1 LSSAWCSW
9 MVARISDIT
18 AALLGGLFWIAGCI
32 SNTVF
37 GVLSASC
44 FSASIR
50 LISIGRPWTWKLAK
64 TGVHSPFLE
73 ACVFLRAA
81 CRIQK
86 SLKLKLNIFL
96 FEKKINLLAKYLN
109 NTKLLSFPSILQTAI
124 ISEFSTV
131 VSKQRIQQLFLCLR
145 KTIQKLIQ
153 ICLIKWGNL

>member
-18 AALLGGLFWIAGCI
+18 DALLGGLFWIAGCI

-64 TGVHSPFLE
+64 TRVHSPFLE

-81 CRIQK
+81 CRIQE
-86 SLKLKLNIFL
+86 SLKLKLNIF
-96 FEKKINLLAKYLN
+96 FC
-109 NTKLLSFPSILQTAI
+109 
-124 ISEFSTV
+124 
-131 VSKQRIQQLFLCLR
+131 FLKR
-145 KTIQKLIQ
+145 
-153 ICLIKWGNL
+153 